1 MAQALEWLQAA
12 AFTAWGVPVSRA
24 ESLAFVLALW
34 MVRCNLRVNPL
45 AWPLAIAS
53 SALYA
58 LLFANSRLY
67 GEALLQLVFIAAALW
82 GWWQWLRGTQDDGRA
97 LQVRHLDRQGLLW
110 LCAVTLAAWPL
121 AGWLLARL
129 TDSDVPYADA
139 FTTVASLAGQWLL
152 GRKYVQNWPAW
163 LLVNVASV
171 ALFAFKGLWLTVLLY
186 ALFALLSAVGWRR
199 WARLAREPRALAS
212 A

>member
-1 MAQALEWLQAA
+1 MDWLQAA
-12 AFTAWGVPVSRA
+12 AFTLWGVAVSRA
-24 ESLAFVLALW
+24 EVLAFVLALW
-34 MVRCNLRVNPL
+34 MVHCNLRVNPL

-58 LLFANSRLY
+58 LLFAGNRLY
-67 GEALLQLVFIAAALW
+67 GEALLQFVFIAAAFW

-97 LQVRHLDRQGLLW
+97 LQVRDLGRRGLLR
-110 LCAVTLAAWPL
+110 LGAVTLAAWPL
-121 AGWLLARL
+121 AGWLLHSV

-152 GRKYVQNWPAW
+152 GRKYVQNWPTW
-163 LLVNVASV
+163 LVVNIASV

-186 ALFALLSAVGWRR
+186 GVFAVLSAVGWRR
-199 WARLAREPRALAS
+199 WARLARRPQGLEPAS

>member
-1 MAQALEWLQAA
+1 MQWLQAA
-12 AFTAWGVPVSRA
+12 VFTAWGVAVSRA
-24 ESLAFVLALW
+24 ELLAFVLALW
-34 MVRCNLRVNPL
+34 MVHCNLRVNPL

-58 LLFANSRLY
+58 LLFAGSRLY

-82 GWWQWLRGTQDDGRA
+82 GWWQWLRGTQDDGHA
-97 LQVRHLDRQGLLW
+97 LQVRDLSRRGLLR
-110 LCAVTLAAWPL
+110 LGLATLAAWPL
-121 AGWLLARL
+121 AGWLLDSV

-152 GRKYVQNWPAW
+152 GRKYVQNWPTW
-163 LLVNVASV
+163 VVVNVASV
-171 ALFAFKGLWLTVLLY
+171 ALFAYKGLWLTVLLY
-186 ALFALLSAVGWRR
+186 ALFAVLSAVGWRR
-199 WARLAREPRALAS
+199 WARLARQQPRTLAS

>member
-1 MAQALEWLQAA
+1 MSWLEAA
-12 AFTAWGVPVSRA
+12 AFTLWGAVVTRA
-24 ESLAFVLALW
+24 ELLAFVLALW

-45 AWPLAIAS
+45 GWPLAIAS

-58 LLFANSRLY
+58 LLFAGSRLY
-67 GEALLQLVFIAAALW
+67 GEATLQLVFIAAAGW

-97 LQVRHLDRQGLLW
+97 LQVRDLDRRGLLR
-110 LCAVTLAAWPL
+110 LCALTLAAWPL
-121 AGWLLARL
+121 AGWLLGRL

-186 ALFALLSAVGWRR
+186 ALFAVLSAVGWRR
-199 WARLAREPRALAS
+199 WARLARGSQTLAS
-212 A
+212 AGT